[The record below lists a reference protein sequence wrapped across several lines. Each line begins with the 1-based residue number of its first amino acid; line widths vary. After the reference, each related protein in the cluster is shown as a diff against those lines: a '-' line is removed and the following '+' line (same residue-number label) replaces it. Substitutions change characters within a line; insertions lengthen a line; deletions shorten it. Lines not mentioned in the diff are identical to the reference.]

1 MVNSSYFLEKWLLN
15 SVVLMFQLM
24 KIKGASSTLT
34 KFFPQVDEFFQ
45 LMNVILKIFS
55 IFNKSNYATSTTLL

>member
-1 MVNSSYFLEKWLLN
+1 MTEISMVNSSYFLERWLLN

-34 KFFPQVDEFFQ
+34 KFFPQVDEFFSV
-45 LMNVILKIFS
+45 NECYFKNFHY
-55 IFNKSNYATSTTLL
+55 F